1 MLFALIIRG
10 GSVLSSFI
18 STSLI
23 ISILGLNLS
32 GEYFSSVAIS
42 LVLST
47 IYSFGINNSVIKYSK
62 RIKADDLTKIF
73 FFFKNV
79 LFSMVPLVI
88 LTLFLFLFVFD
99 YNVLVIFMGVT
110 FAFAQ
115 MLQIYLVSIALV
127 NVSYFLFNIVP
138 QIIIV
143 FCLWI
148 EKKDILFYYIFSYF
162 ISFILMLY
170 IINKNNK
177 EYQNVIDDNDSI
189 HEDILLPLRER
200 FDFFQQDILGQM
212 FTSISTIVISNFL
225 SNRDVAIFNIYQKL
239 GSVCNVIISVL
250 NQIHLSV
257 AIDYLE
263 KKKYLSILK
272 LRNKIFILSLLLIS
286 LYVLGVS
293 LCWVWILS
301 IFDTSDLSIY
311 LFIMISVGYLFVAKA
326 NLLPYLLNSIGYSSS
341 LRNYSYFTC
350 ISGIIILSILS
361 SFFGIN
367 GSIFAIVFM
376 LSIQSILLLLKYKR
390 EITL

>member
-23 ISILGLNLS
+23 VSILGLNLS

-47 IYSFGINNSVIKYSK
+47 IYSFGINNSVIKYSR
-62 RIKADDLTKIF
+62 RIKGDYLTKIF
-73 FFFKNV
+73 FFIRNI

-88 LTLFLFLFVFD
+88 LTLFVFVFVFN
-99 YNVLVIFMGVT
+99 YNILIIFMGIT
-110 FAFAQ
+110 FAIAQ

-127 NVSYFLFNIVP
+127 NVSYLLFNIFP
-138 QIIIV
+138 QISIV

-148 EKKDILFYYIFSYF
+148 GKYDILIYYIFSYF
-162 ISFILMLY
+162 MSFLLMLFY
-170 IINKNNK
+170 VNKKSK
-177 EYQNVIDDNDSI
+177 EYKIVEDNKYSDYKEVI
-189 HEDILLPLRER
+189 LPLKER

-250 NQIHLSV
+250 NQIYLSH
-257 AIDYLE
+257 AIDYLS
-263 KKKYLSILK
+263 KKKYPSILK

-286 LYVLGVS
+286 IYVSSIS
-293 LCWVWILS
+293 LCWAWILN
-301 IFDTSDLSIY
+301 IFNTSELSIY
-311 LFIMISVGYLFVAKA
+311 LFIVLSIGYVFVARA
-326 NLLPYLLNSIGYSSS
+326 NLLPYLLNSMGYSSA
-341 LRNYSYFTC
+341 LRNYSYFSC
-350 ISGIIILSILS
+350 ISGVVILSILS
-361 SFFGIN
+361 YFFGVD
-367 GSIFAIVFM
+367 GSIWAVVFM
-376 LSIQSILLLLKYKR
+376 LFTQSILLLLKYKK